1 MNKSWNKRIK
11 QNYYHCLVL
20 ASCCG
25 IICTSVGIVVNSIG
39 IFYGPLA
46 ETLETGRGNIAIFG
60 TILNLVTAFAG
71 PVIVILER
79 KKSLR
84 VILLIGSIT
93 LSIGLGMLTFTNSL
107 MYLYFLAPIIGFGAA
122 LLGTVPVFSVLNNW
136 FNEKYGLAT
145 GIVMACG
152 GCGGVFIPPIFSNL
166 IRRCGWRYSFFILAI
181 VILLLSLPGIL
192 LVIRDA
198 PPQIETTLLPP
209 EQTER
214 KTCSDHLK
222 NVRFHHSFSMTVVN
236 ICIIAFTTAS
246 IHGLTSFLAEY
257 GYEMGMSIT
266 MGAMMISI
274 CMAGNIF
281 SKLLCGMMLDYIG
294 AKKTTILLC
303 MITIAGLLFLL
314 NAKGRNT
321 MLYMGAGLYGMS
333 YAINSLCVS
342 QLARECYGKEKFSEV
357 YAIATP
363 FCYLGMAIYLPI
375 CGFLFDFTKSYKSS
389 IFFAIILVL
398 VAIAATAFTC
408 KTNKNIK

>member
-1 MNKSWNKRIK
+1 MNKSWKK
-11 QNYYHCLVL
+11 KYYRYLVL

-46 ETLETGRGNIAIFG
+46 ETLGTGRGNIAIFG
-60 TILNLVTAFAG
+60 TILNLVTALAG
-71 PVIVILER
+71 PLIVILQR
-79 KKSLR
+79 KRSLR

-93 LSIGLGMLTFTNSL
+93 LSAGLGMLTFTNSL
-107 MYLYFLAPIIGFGAA
+107 IYLYFLAPLIGFGAA

-136 FNEKYGLAT
+136 FNDKYGLAT

-152 GCGGVFIPPIFSNL
+152 GCGGVFVPPVFSNI
-166 IRRCGWRYSFFILAI
+166 IRICGWRCSFMILAV

-192 LVIRDA
+192 LIIRDA
-198 PPQIETTLLPP
+198 PQQMETTVSPSA
-209 EQTER
+209 QTEH
-214 KTCSDHLK
+214 KTRSDYLQ
-222 NVRFHHSFSMTVVN
+222 NIRPRHSFSMTVIY

-266 MGAMMISI
+266 MGALLISI
-274 CMAGNIF
+274 CMAGNIC
-281 SKLLCGMMLDYIG
+281 SKLLCGIMLDYIG
-294 AKKTTILLC
+294 AKKTTIFLC
-303 MITIAGLLFLL
+303 LITITGLLFLL
-314 NAKGRNT
+314 NAKESGIL
-321 MLYMGAGLYGMS
+321 MYIGAGLYGMS

-357 YAIATP
+357 YAIASP

-375 CGFLFDFTKSYKSS
+375 CGFLFDFTQSYKSS
-389 IFFAIILVL
+389 IFLAVILVL
-398 VAIAATAFTC
+398 VAIAATAFIC
-408 KTNKNIK
+408 KTNHDRKP